1 MQKLNNIF
9 ETISESILKDF
20 SKVIFFC
27 EVEQKA
33 YEIYYYAFDKTGE
46 YKQCY
51 ELVDSD
57 LVDSTILERMFEK
70 MARFI
75 RESDEFDSEK
85 RDVITIKI
93 EGTSENVAIEYFDKS
108 VGLYKLKK
116 EWKANNL

>member
-27 EVEQKA
+27 EVEKKA

-85 RDVITIKI
+85 RNVITIKI

>member
-1 MQKLNNIF
+1 MTDSVIVIKEEKTFYGFL
-9 ETISESILKDF
+9 LF
-20 SKVIFFC
+20 S
-27 EVEQKA
+27 
-33 YEIYYYAFDKTGE
+33 
-46 YKQCY
+46 
-51 ELVDSD
+51 SWW
-57 LVDSTILERMFEK
+57 MFEK

-85 RDVITIKI
+85 RNVITIKI

>member
-70 MARFI
+70 MG
-75 RESDEFDSEK
+75 
-85 RDVITIKI
+85 KI
-93 EGTSENVAIEYFDKS
+93 HQRI
-108 VGLYKLKK
+108 
-116 EWKANNL
+116 

>member
-51 ELVDSD
+51 E
-57 LVDSTILERMFEK
+57 
-70 MARFI
+70 
-75 RESDEFDSEK
+75 
-85 RDVITIKI
+85 
-93 EGTSENVAIEYFDKS
+93 
-108 VGLYKLKK
+108 
-116 EWKANNL
+116 

>member
-1 MQKLNNIF
+1 
-9 ETISESILKDF
+9 
-20 SKVIFFC
+20 
-27 EVEQKA
+27 
-33 YEIYYYAFDKTGE
+33 
-46 YKQCY
+46 
-51 ELVDSD
+51 
-57 LVDSTILERMFEK
+57 

-85 RDVITIKI
+85 RNVITIKI